1 MQAQPVSSS
10 QVAAPAGYARWGWNL
25 GGYAAALMLLPYTL
39 LLAVFFFVPIAFILL
54 LSFQSYVIGKPLDPS
69 LRLDNYVR
77 LLTDSFY
84 LGTIANTLKLGLA
97 VTVAAIVLGFP
108 VAYSLARGR
117 SRYTWVL
124 RRMLVA
130 PLLVSVIIRTYGWLV
145 LLSNTGLVN
154 QLLLGLGIVHEPI
167 KFLFDVKGIVIGL
180 VEVGLPLM
188 VLTMIGVIE
197 NIKVDLEEAALSLGA
212 NRFRTFLEVI
222 LPLSLPGI
230 LAGSMLVFAAAVA
243 SFVTPAL
250 LGGPSLML
258 LSTMIYQQI
267 MVTLDWSFGATLAAM
282 MMLISVVIFFVSTK
296 LVGASRASRIG

>member
-1 MQAQPVSSS
+1 MRSRSR
-10 QVAAPAGYARWGWNL
+10 GDL
-25 GGYAAALMLLPYTL
+25 GGFGAVLMLFPYGL
-39 LLAVFFFVPIAFILL
+39 LLFIFFFVPVSLVLL

-77 LLTDSFY
+77 LFTDGFY
-84 LGTIANTLKLGLA
+84 LGTIVNTLKLGA
-97 VTVAAIVLGFP
+97 SVTLLAIVLGFP
-108 VAYSLARGR
+108 VAYSLARSR
-117 SRYTWVL
+117 SRYAWIL
-124 RRMLVA
+124 RLMLVS

-154 QLLLGLGIVHEPI
+154 QVLLGLGIVSEPV

-188 VLTMIGVIE
+188 ILTMIGVIE

-212 NRFRTFLEVI
+212 NRFRTFFEVI

-267 MVTLDWSFGATLAAM
+267 MVTLDWSFGATLSAM
-282 MMLISVVIFFVSTK
+282 MMLISAVIFFISTK
-296 LVGASRASRIG
+296 LVGASRAARVR